1 MNLNLVVFIQEII
14 NPKDGAFITNL
25 DQFNS
30 IGTHRK
36 AFYVNGNNKRA
47 SSYEIY
53 FHNFRVGHIKIK
65 KLIENKKDIITNIY
79 KIQAYN
85 SIMCELLYYVKGKS
99 LLDYANLL
107 SPNDYEKNDKIM
119 LNYFQ

>member
-1 MNLNLVVFIQEII
+1 MFIQEII
-14 NPKDGAFITNL
+14 NLKDGGFITNL

-36 AFYVNGNNKRA
+36 ALYVNGNNKRA
-47 SSYEIY
+47 SSYKIY

-65 KLIENKKDIITNIY
+65 KLIENKKNIITNIY

-85 SIMCELLYYVKGKS
+85 SIMCEYFC
-99 LLDYANLL
+99 
-107 SPNDYEKNDKIM
+107 IM
-119 LNYFQ
+119 LKVKVC